1 MSFATTLLDGNVA
14 LGIVLVVA
22 AYFVIG
28 FLASMLVTLAF
39 VPQNQFNF
47 DWQLIR
53 SSLVVSVGWLTVSAF
68 IGALFFC
75 HEAVFSYLSGSLG
88 MQDLLTP
95 VICYSLPVVASC
107 LMIALTMWVWKW
119 DVLTGFW
126 FVLCLGIVSS
136 CLVGALGQMTYLGS

>member
-28 FLASMLVTLAF
+28 FLASILVTLAF
-39 VPQNQFNF
+39 VPQHQFNF

-53 SSLVVSVGWLTVSAF
+53 SSLVVTVGWLAVSTF
-68 IGALFFC
+68 IGALFVC
-75 HEAVFSYLSGSLG
+75 HEAVFSFLSGALG

-95 VICYSLPVVASC
+95 VLYCLLPAVATC
-107 LMIALTMWVWKW
+107 LMIALSMWVWKW

-136 CLVGALGQMTYLGS
+136 CLVGALSQMTYLGS